1 MAVVDLKKAYRTIEQ
16 EHFSPRLEISF
27 VDGASRQT
35 LVYEKVTWVIGD
47 ERQGLRYGENP
58 GQEAAMYRLLNGNLI
73 LGDVSAIQP
82 GRELASN
89 PELLQFGKH
98 PGKINLTDADSALN
112 ILRYLMETPCAAI
125 IKHNNP
131 SGVAKGQTLAEA
143 YFRAN
148 KADRVA
154 AFGGCIALNRAVD
167 LETARLIAEN
177 YAEVVV
183 APEFAPGVLEIF
195 AAKKNLRVMKIGNM
209 ARLAEYATQ
218 RVVDFKSLIDGGL
231 IAQWSFL
238 PVAQR
243 ADQFLPA
250 ECLHQGKTHA
260 IARQPTPRELDDL
273 LFGWLVE
280 AGVTSNSVLFVKDG
294 VTVGVGTGEQDRVG
308 VAEIA
313 RDKAYRKLADWIAWE
328 RHHTPYNDL
337 KDASQRRA
345 IDEEVAAK
353 KGGLIGSCMISDA
366 FFPFRDGVEVGIREG
381 VTAIVQPGGSLR
393 DWDVIDCCNAAD
405 IAMVFTGQRSFRH

>member
-112 ILRYLMETPCAAI
+112 ILRYLMATPCAAI

-131 SGVAKGQTLAEA
+131 SGVAKGQTVAEA

-313 RDKAYRKLADWIAWE
+313 RDKAYRKRADWIAWE

-337 KDASQRRA
+337 KDASLRRA